1 MVEECRLKPTFVIQ
15 ISFICSR
22 YRAEGEKTTT
32 PILLPLGHWFPFVLI
47 YPLESFYMLWPLGN
61 LDLYVHF
68 SVPNLRFAPFSFNVK
83 TNLGKLTS
91 TEPDSE
97 VDFALIGRFK

>member
-1 MVEECRLKPTFVIQ
+1 MVEECHLKPTFVIQ

-22 YRAEGEKTTT
+22 YSAEGEKTTT
-32 PILLPLGHWFPFVLI
+32 PILLLL

-61 LDLYVHF
+61 LDFYVNF
-68 SVPNLRFAPFSFNVK
+68 SVPYLRFAPFSFNVK

>member
-1 MVEECRLKPTFVIQ
+1 
-15 ISFICSR
+15 
-22 YRAEGEKTTT
+22 
-32 PILLPLGHWFPFVLI
+32 
-47 YPLESFYMLWPLGN
+47 MLWPLGN
-61 LDLYVHF
+61 FDLYVNF
-68 SVPNLRFAPFSFNVK
+68 SVPYLRFAPFSFNVK

>member
-1 MVEECRLKPTFVIQ
+1 MECRLKPTFVIQ

-22 YRAEGEKTTT
+22 YRAEGEK
-32 PILLPLGHWFPFVLI
+32 PPPHIAAPRPLELL

-61 LDLYVHF
+61 LDLYANL

-83 TNLGKLTS
+83 TNLGKLIS
-91 TEPDSE
+91 TEPD
-97 VDFALIGRFK
+97 RQ

>member
-1 MVEECRLKPTFVIQ
+1 MLQVQGWGGKNHHPHIAAPRPLFPLV
-15 ISFICSR
+15 
-22 YRAEGEKTTT
+22 
-32 PILLPLGHWFPFVLI
+32 LL

-61 LDLYVHF
+61 LDLYVNF

-83 TNLGKLTS
+83 TNLGKLTF

-97 VDFALIGRFK
+97 VDFALIGRFKWSSDS